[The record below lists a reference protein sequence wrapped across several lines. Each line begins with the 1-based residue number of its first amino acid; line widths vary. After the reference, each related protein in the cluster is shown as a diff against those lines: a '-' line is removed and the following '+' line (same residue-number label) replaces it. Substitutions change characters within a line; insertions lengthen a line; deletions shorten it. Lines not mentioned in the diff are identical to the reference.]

1 MEGSCGRKWRKNGD
15 FWVRAKFGAE
25 GFWAHFGGS
34 ATKMACEGRCL
45 RLFRGLVVFFVGFVH
60 VLGACVRFGG
70 VWVVC
75 DDKRVRDIL
84 ERLKNHGFGAL
95 RPGGRWCPGI
105 SGF

>member
-1 MEGSCGRKWRKNGD
+1 MGFWIFPSGKW
-15 FWVRAKFGAE
+15 
-25 GFWAHFGGS
+25 GFWADFGGS
-34 ATKMACEGRCL
+34 ATKMADGRRCL
-45 RLFRGLVVFFVGFVH
+45 RLFRASGKVFVGFVH

-84 ERLKNHGFGAL
+84 ERLKNHGFCPL
-95 RPGGRWCPGI
+95 RPGQGDPGI